1 MLLLSLTLLVTTAWG
16 AVSRGFTFMPE
27 IDMNNL
33 SLTVTMPEDT
43 TREEAVALAD
53 EAV

>member
-1 MLLLSLTLLVTTAWG
+1 
-16 AVSRGFTFMPE
+16 MPE

-43 TREEAVALAD
+43 TRGEAVALAD
-53 EAV
+53 EVMERVMSVDNIDAPAS

>member
-1 MLLLSLTLLVTTAWG
+1 
-16 AVSRGFTFMPE
+16 
-27 IDMNNL
+27 MNNL

-53 EAV
+53 EVMERVMSVDNIDAAGL